1 MGKFI
6 ALPKVD
12 ASMEVGVV
20 AEFHVKEND
29 VVSEEQNLFL
39 LESDKGT
46 DEIKSTVSGTVI
58 KILCAEGDELEVG
71 APVMFIGEPGETMPE
86 IPANVV

>member
-12 ASMEVGVV
+12 VSMEVGVV
-20 AEFHVKEND
+20 AEFYVKEND

-58 KILCAEGDELEVG
+58 KLLCAEGDELEVG
-71 APVMFIGEPGETMPE
+71 TPVMFIGEPQETMPE
-86 IPANVV
+86 VPTSVI